1 MPTNTITNALTF
13 ADHSRFGK
21 VNFVDDEHENYV
33 RGRPSAGNA
42 IESSYRSTSGVVT
55 IYKEDHTHRGY
66 QRVIGAGCSNESDPT
81 GRFGRCPNVGML
93 GLGFEVSHN
102 LIRCR
107 RCIDTLGMGVTQHV

>member
-1 MPTNTITNALTF
+1 MPVNTVTNALTL
-13 ADHSRFGK
+13 ADHTRFRR
-21 VNFVDDEHENYV
+21 VNFLDAEHENFV
-33 RGRPSAGNA
+33 RGKPSGGNA

-81 GRFGRCPNVGML
+81 GRFGACPNRGIL
-93 GLGFEVSHN
+93 GLGFEVAHN

-107 RCIDTLGMGVTQHV
+107 RCIDALDIGVTQHV